1 MQNVPC
7 ECRESP
13 AAQPGTSKVKR
24 EVGAVTWNDVSED
37 ALTSFEKAP

>member
-1 MQNVPC
+1 MQNGPC

-13 AAQPGTSKVKR
+13 TAQPETSKVKK
-24 EVGAVTWNDVSED
+24 EVGAVTRNDVSED